1 MTKLVNLAF
10 KFVSC
15 ADKQNGLLSVT
26 ENCSEFTSLQKH
38 LFYLPMFI
46 KLLCLYSQAQTTPG
60 QCAHYSQ
67 ILLSCL
73 DEDVQHFD
81 SLFLSLRHKLP
92 NYFLKAS
99 SQICYRSV
107 YRYME
112 TKTFNMAFSFKKKWN
127 YQERKCKYRS
137 LGSLSGEKHVSGYEK
152 GNSPSFPRRK
162 TRPLIKNAHIFIH
175 AF

>member
-81 SLFLSLRHKLP
+81 SLFLSLRHKSYPIIFWRLP
-92 NYFLKAS
+92 PKFVIGASIDIWKQKHLIWPFLLK
-99 SQICYRSV
+99 Q
-107 YRYME
+107 
-112 TKTFNMAFSFKKKWN
+112 WN

-137 LGSLSGEKHVSGYEK
+137 LGSVSGEKHVSGYEK